1 MPNFAIVDSHVH
13 LYDIERFRYGWL
25 ENVPSLKRT
34 SLLGDFDRARG
45 PVEVDKIVFAE
56 VAIDPGLHLEEADF
70 IQDLS
75 DNDDRLAGMV
85 AHAPLEK
92 GSAVEDDLVAL
103 TKHRALRGIRRLI
116 ETERDPSFC
125 IEPRFLE
132 AVRLLPKHG
141 LSFDICVKH
150 WALVYGLELARRC
163 PEVTFILDHIG
174 KPDIRHGLHEP
185 WRSQIREMAALDNV
199 VCKVSG
205 VITEADHAR
214 WNKHEIKPYIA
225 HVIDAFGFDR
235 VMYGSDWTVSNL
247 THPYPAFVELLD
259 EMLEGTSEA
268 EKRKLY
274 RDTAIRVYRLQG

>member
-70 IQDLS
+70 IQDLA

>member
-70 IQDLS
+70 IQDLA

-268 EKRKLY
+268 EKRRLY

>member
-247 THPYPAFVELLD
+247 THPYPVFVELLD
-259 EMLEGTSEA
+259 EMLEGSSEA

>member
-92 GSAVEDDLVAL
+92 GSAVEDDLAAL

-247 THPYPAFVELLD
+247 THPYPVFVELLD